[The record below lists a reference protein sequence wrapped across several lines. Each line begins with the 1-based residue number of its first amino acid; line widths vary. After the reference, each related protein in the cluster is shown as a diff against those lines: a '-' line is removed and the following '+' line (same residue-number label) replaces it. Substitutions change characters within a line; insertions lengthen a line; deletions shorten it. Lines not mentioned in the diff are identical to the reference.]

1 VKFYISTESSSTIT
15 TLKTNLIVTT
25 EEIVNESAENKKQV
39 TVENVEKD
47 IAPEIKNLNRILYYN
62 KL

>member
-1 VKFYISTESSSTIT
+1 MKFYISTESSSTIT